1 MVELASLVIAMS
13 SDSNATTAIAT
24 TLDQARALDR
34 FLVDVER
41 RAYRIARIAVRHDD
55 DALDIVQDS
64 MLQLA
69 RRYGQRSSEEW
80 RPLFFRILQNQIRDC
95 LRRRKVRAKI
105 LAWLPRR
112 TDDPDGTDPYEAVPD
127 AGPLPSQSLAT
138 DEAMRVLEK
147 ALADLPARQQEA
159 FMLRIFEG
167 LDVAETAL
175 AMSCAEGSVKT
186 HYSRAVHTLRARLG
200 DVW

>member
-1 MVELASLVIAMS
+1 MIELASLVIAMS